1 MTKVKMIMEYMIE
14 DLVEIVVEDQHLEFD
29 EAMKLLY
36 NFQIFEKIM
45 DPETGLYFE
54 SPAYV
59 YGLLQ
64 DEMNF
69 GRIIQAEI

>member
-36 NFQIFEKIM
+36 NSQIFEKIM

>member
-14 DLVEIVVEDQHLEFD
+14 DLVEIIVEDQHLEFD

-36 NFQIFEKIM
+36 NSQIFEKIM